1 MKEIS
6 GGKYM
11 RLALLAVAGF
21 CLEFVLAFIVEPFIF
36 GVSLNDYSTPQFI
49 AHWTI
54 TCIVWGLVVWWII
67 ATAKNKYEFNILKK
81 GNRMVWW
88 QWLIVVICIAAS
100 VSVSYHNWGGFKVIK
115 EFTNLG
121 VLKFVFQYIYYLFE
135 TMLVTL
141 VLVFSQKAFEK
152 WFHKD
157 SAVWIP
163 YGGVLTGLTW
173 GMVHILTKG
182 DLSTGVSLSLISIGY
197 GITYLLV
204 NRDIKKAYI
213 WILLMFVL

>member
-152 WFHKD
+152 WFRK
-157 SAVWIP
+157 AYIP
-163 YGGVLTGLTW
+163 YGGVILALTW
-173 GMVHILTKG
+173 GIGHFVSKDILTG
-182 DLSTGVSLSLISIGY
+182 ISCLIVSFAYGSFYLISNRDVLK
-197 GITYLLV
+197 TYLFV
-204 NRDIKKAYI
+204 SIMF
-213 WILLMFVL
+213 IL